1 MSSGHD
7 SIYFLPGDA
16 DESILKS
23 PLLQKF
29 KQRDV
34 EVLLLT
40 DPIDEFCMQ
49 HLSEYEKFRIKSIAK
64 EDGGLSDSD
73 LTMKKKQQ
81 KIKEMYKPLTDW
93 WKQHLE
99 KKVEKVAISNRL
111 VEEPAFVFTSQYGYS
126 AHMEKINRAQ
136 AFANQEKASS
146 YMLAKKHFEINPS
159 HPVMKELLE
168 RIRASGGAPDKETKS
183 MMDLIFDTALLNS
196 GFIIEDPVGLNT
208 QVQKLV
214 KLGLGIPK
222 DAEVSDIEI
231 DLDEDLED
239 AEETEQKIKDDY
251 DEDIKYTD
259 NDDDDEYEKEDL

>member
-1 MSSGHD
+1 MYFTLFLTNFRFKSTKSEGKFTSLDEYIGRMGSGQE
-7 SIYFLPGDA
+7 SIYFLPGEAED
-16 DESILKS
+16 SIQKS

-64 EDGGLSDSD
+64 EDGGLFENDIAV
-73 LTMKKKQQ
+73 KKKQQ
-81 KIKEMYKPLTDW
+81 KIKEMYKPLTDF

-168 RIRASGGAPDKETKS
+168 RLKESGGNPDKDTIN

-196 GFIIEDPVGLNT
+196 GFIIDDPVPLNT
-208 QVQKLV
+208 
-214 KLGLGIPK
+214 
-222 DAEVSDIEI
+222 
-231 DLDEDLED
+231 
-239 AEETEQKIKDDY
+239 
-251 DEDIKYTD
+251 
-259 NDDDDEYEKEDL
+259 